1 MYEGNNTIEC
11 GTSNKPYIKLH
22 CMNIIDGAINS
33 PIKRLKEVTEDTDN
47 SNAINMIVV
56 HNVEKIVV
64 SEMKRLD
71 FLFRITDKSYEYGNI
86 VILLLWNTR
95 SRPFNDEEMRDHGI
109 AMEDNIDNDIGETDG
124 LKDRDESNENN
135 VDKKMI
141 DLRTFLAA
149 EWSKAGPL
157 GSGKALTGRITRMA
171 FSAKDDATSIIS
183 MDGACNILKGKV
195 DKYNIVGYDVYIEFF
210 LPLGVIFLFTLFFL
224 GYIIIPPKKSEQDYP
239 STKPA
244 EPSYK
249 SVFSKFGGLHLFVN
263 GSCSI
268 LRSGCK
274 YDDSDAKHK
283 RRITSITQDLIEHGL
298 SADATLDLKRPCM

>member
-1 MYEGNNTIEC
+1 MTSITISFTRCNLSHNMYEGYNTIEC
-11 GTSNKPYIKLH
+11 GTSNKPYINLH
-22 CMNIIDGAINS
+22 CMNIIDDAINS

-47 SNAINMIVV
+47 SNAINIIVV

-95 SRPFNDEEMRDHGI
+95 SRPFNDEEMRDYGI

-135 VDKKMI
+135 VDKKMMI
-141 DLRTFLAA
+141 DLRTFLAT

-157 GSGKALTGRITRMA
+157 VNGKALTGRITRMA

-183 MDGACNILKGKV
+183 MDGACNILKGKIV
-195 DKYNIVGYDVYIEFF
+195 EYYSQYVFGEVLEEIFVFALIIFVHIVVLYNSPKY
-210 LPLGVIFLFTLFFL
+210 
-224 GYIIIPPKKSEQDYP
+224 
-239 STKPA
+239 
-244 EPSYK
+244 
-249 SVFSKFGGLHLFVN
+249 SKGKLVW
-263 GSCSI
+263 
-268 LRSGCK
+268 
-274 YDDSDAKHK
+274 
-283 RRITSITQDLIEHGL
+283 
-298 SADATLDLKRPCM
+298 

>member
-1 MYEGNNTIEC
+1 MTSITISFTRCNLSHNMYEGYNTIEC
-11 GTSNKPYIKLH
+11 GTSNKPYINLH

-47 SNAINMIVV
+47 SNAINIIVV

-95 SRPFNDEEMRDHGI
+95 SRPFNDEEMRDYGI

-183 MDGACNILKGKV
+183 MDGACNILKGKIV
-195 DKYNIVGYDVYIEFF
+195 EYYSQYVFGEVLEEIFVFALIIFVHIVVLYNSPKY
-210 LPLGVIFLFTLFFL
+210 
-224 GYIIIPPKKSEQDYP
+224 
-239 STKPA
+239 
-244 EPSYK
+244 
-249 SVFSKFGGLHLFVN
+249 SKGKLVW
-263 GSCSI
+263 
-268 LRSGCK
+268 
-274 YDDSDAKHK
+274 
-283 RRITSITQDLIEHGL
+283 
-298 SADATLDLKRPCM
+298 